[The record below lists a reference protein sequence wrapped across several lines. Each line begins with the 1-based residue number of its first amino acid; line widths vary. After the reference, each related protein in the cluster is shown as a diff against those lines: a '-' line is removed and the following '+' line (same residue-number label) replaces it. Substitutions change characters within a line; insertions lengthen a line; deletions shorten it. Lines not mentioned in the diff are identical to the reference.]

1 MDSEKRNG
9 ILAGGNWIMD
19 YVKMIDVYPNE
30 NALANILEQNLGNGG
45 APFNVLK
52 AIYKMG
58 FSIPMEGVGVLGD
71 DEIGRE
77 ILEQCNQMGIDNAQL
92 KTIPGERTSFTDVMT
107 VCNTGKRTFFHYRG
121 ANSLLE
127 EKDFSFEKSSAKLFH
142 LGYLLLLDRLD
153 KVDEDGLSGAA
164 KVLKEAKSAGFTTSA
179 DIVSEQSIR
188 YKEVIPSSLP
198 FIDILFINELEA
210 NRLTD
215 IETCDGQGDFLISKG
230 FEAAEQILQM
240 GVLNWAIIHFPKG
253 AIASSKAGERLFQ
266 PCVRVPQSS
275 IKGTVGAGDAFA
287 AGVLA
292 GFHEE
297 WAMEECL
304 RIGVCAAATSLLDNT
319 ASGSIRPWKQCLT
332 YGETLGFNMDVTL
345 NQG

>member
-19 YVKMIDVYPNE
+19 YVKMIDVYPDE

-58 FSIPMEGVGVLGD
+58 FSIPMEGVGVVGD
-71 DEIGRE
+71 DEMGRE
-77 ILEQCNQMGIDNAQL
+77 ILQECNQMGIDSTQL
-92 KTIPGERTSFTDVMT
+92 KTLPGESTSFTDVMT
-107 VCNTGKRTFFHYRG
+107 VRNTGKRTFFHYRG
-121 ANSLLE
+121 ANSLLGE
-127 EKDFSFEKSSAKLFH
+127 ECFDFQRSSAKLFH

-153 KVDEDGLSGAA
+153 KVDDNGMSGAA
-164 KVLKEAKSAGFTTSA
+164 KVFRKARNAGFKTSA
-179 DIVSEQSIR
+179 DIVSEQSTR
-188 YKEVIPSSLP
+188 YKEVISSSLP
-198 FIDILFINELEA
+198 FIDVLFINELEA
-210 NRLTD
+210 SRLTD
-215 IETCDGQGDFLISKG
+215 IETCDGHGDFLISKG
-230 FEAAEQILQM
+230 FEAAKRILQM
-240 GVLNWAIIHFPKG
+240 GVLSWVVIHFPKG

-266 PCVRVPQSS
+266 PGVCVPQSS

-304 RIGVCAAATSLLDNT
+304 RIGVCAAATSLLDTT
-319 ASGSIRPWKQCLT
+319 ASGSIKSWEQCLS
-332 YGETLGFNMDVTL
+332 YGKRLGFHMDITL
-345 NQG
+345 NQR

>member
-1 MDSEKRNG
+1 
-9 ILAGGNWIMD
+9 MD
-19 YVKMIDVYPNE
+19 YVKMIDVYPSE
-30 NALANILEQNLGNGG
+30 NALANILEQSLGNGG

-52 AIYKMG
+52 GIYKMG
-58 FSIPMEGVGVLGD
+58 FSIPMEGVGVVGD
-71 DEIGRE
+71 DEMGRE
-77 ILEQCNQMGIDNAQL
+77 ILQQCSQMGINGGQL
-92 KTIPGERTSFTDVMT
+92 KMLSGERTSFTDVMT
-107 VCNTGKRTFFHYRG
+107 VCHTGKRTFFHFRG
-121 ANSLLE
+121 ANSLLD
-127 EKDFSFEKSSAKLFH
+127 EKDFNFNSSSAKLFH

-153 KVDEDGLSGAA
+153 KVDQDGFSGAA
-164 KVLKEAKSAGFTTSA
+164 KVLKEAKSAGFITSA

-210 NRLTD
+210 ARLTD
-215 IETCDGQGDFLISKG
+215 INTFNEQGDFLIAKG
-230 FEAAEQILQM
+230 FDAAEHILHM
-240 GVLNWAIIHFPKG
+240 GVLNWVIIHFPKG

-266 PCVRVPQSS
+266 PSVRVPQSS

-304 RIGVCAAATSLLDNT
+304 RIGVCAAATSLLDTT
-319 ASGSIRPWKQCLT
+319 ASGSIRPWEQCLT
-332 YGETLGFNMDVTL
+332 YGKTLGFNTDL
-345 NQG
+345 RLSQR